1 MYFLLQPVR
10 ILLCFIPVSY
20 DSKIHF
26 YFVYLVSLI
35 TMFSRCP
42 SIILLAILYACLL
55 LNHQTVLSFTPST
68 ISSARHHLQSTITQ
82 RYLFNIQSG
91 SAKIPT
97 SNTDRNSAA
106 ISSIKSAISKP
117 RIPTCPL
124 IECEFPPL
132 QQINKLGDG
141 SLRSAMQVEDA
152 NIQFVQKLIGGI
164 ATPLFGPNVNLIL
177 SSSASNALVK
187 KVEKK
192 VKGTKI
198 YSLKEGL
205 PEVNGKDEVCVF
217 LTPSSQKD
225 YQVARM
231 LAENGVS
238 TVLVN
243 GSFKVMKCCYVSV
256 LQYVSSQIRN
266 EYSHLMH
273 NNFSYR
279 KNY

>member
-1 MYFLLQPVR
+1 
-10 ILLCFIPVSY
+10 
-20 DSKIHF
+20 
-26 YFVYLVSLI
+26 
-35 TMFSRCP
+35 MFSRCP

-243 GSFKVMKCCYVSV
+243 GSFKVMKCCYMCQCCNMCQVKSEMNTHI
-256 LQYVSSQIRN
+256 LCTTTFHIAKIIETLWGITCFRIKRAYHQMQQWATLLN
-266 EYSHLMH
+266 H
-273 NNFSYR
+273 
-279 KNY
+279 

>member
-1 MYFLLQPVR
+1 
-10 ILLCFIPVSY
+10 
-20 DSKIHF
+20 
-26 YFVYLVSLI
+26 
-35 TMFSRCP
+35 MFSCCP
-42 SIILLAILYACLL
+42 SMILLAILYACLL
-55 LNHQTVLSFTPST
+55 LNQQTVLSFTPST
-68 ISSARHHLQSTITQ
+68 ISSARHHLQSSTTTQ

-117 RIPTCPL
+117 RIPSCPL

-141 SLRSAMQVEDA
+141 SLRSAIEVEDA
-152 NIQFVQKLIGGI
+152 NIEFVQKLIGGI
-164 ATPLFGPNVNLIL
+164 ATPFFGPNLNVIL

-243 GSFKVMKCCYVSV
+243 GSFKVK
-256 LQYVSSQIRN
+256 
-266 EYSHLMH
+266 
-273 NNFSYR
+273 
-279 KNY
+279 

>member
-1 MYFLLQPVR
+1 
-10 ILLCFIPVSY
+10 
-20 DSKIHF
+20 
-26 YFVYLVSLI
+26 
-35 TMFSRCP
+35 MFSRCCP
-42 SIILLAILYACLL
+42 AIILLAILYACLL
-55 LNHQTVLSFTPST
+55 LNQQTVLSFTPST
-68 ISSARHHLQSTITQ
+68 ISSARHHLQSSTTTQ

-117 RIPTCPL
+117 RIPSCPL

-141 SLRSAMQVEDA
+141 SLRSAIEVEDA
-152 NIQFVQKLIGGI
+152 NVEFVQKLIGGI
-164 ATPLFGPNVNLIL
+164 STPFFGPNLNVIL

-256 LQYVSSQIRN
+256 LQYVSSRIRN
-266 EYSHLMH
+266 EYSHLICTTTFH
-273 NNFSYR
+273 IA
-279 KNY
+279 NY

>member
-1 MYFLLQPVR
+1 MLEKLEEAVADEEPA
-10 ILLCFIPVSY
+10 
-20 DSKIHF
+20 
-26 YFVYLVSLI
+26 LVQE
-35 TMFSRCP
+35 TNGVQATKMEAAAVGAP
-42 SIILLAILYACLL
+42 A
-55 LNHQTVLSFTPST
+55 P
-68 ISSARHHLQSTITQ
+68 
-82 RYLFNIQSG
+82 
-91 SAKIPT
+91 AKI
-97 SNTDRNSAA
+97 AA
-106 ISSIKSAISKP
+106 VAVA
-117 RIPTCPL
+117 
-124 IECEFPPL
+124 EPP
-132 QQINKLGDG
+132 
-141 SLRSAMQVEDA
+141 
-152 NIQFVQKLIGGI
+152 
-164 ATPLFGPNVNLIL
+164 
-177 SSSASNALVK
+177 K

-192 VKGTKI
+192 VKSTKI

-256 LQYVSSQIRN
+256 SEYMSSRIRN